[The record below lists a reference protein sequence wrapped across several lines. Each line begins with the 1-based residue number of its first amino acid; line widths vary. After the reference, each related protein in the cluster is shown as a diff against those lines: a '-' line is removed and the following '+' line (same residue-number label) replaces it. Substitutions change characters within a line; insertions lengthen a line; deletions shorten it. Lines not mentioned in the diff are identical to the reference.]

1 MKEHLK
7 NIQWKN
13 NLIIT
18 AVAALATFIY
28 YAICDI
34 ADSKRLQITPLGL
47 LQSLRALINS
57 LQLTQSQKFQDLIG
71 G

>member
-34 ADSKRLQITPLGL
+34 ADSKR
-47 LQSLRALINS
+47 
-57 LQLTQSQKFQDLIG
+57 
-71 G
+71 

>member
-18 AVAALATFIY
+18 AVVALATFIY

-34 ADSKRLQITPLGL
+34 ADSKR
-47 LQSLRALINS
+47 
-57 LQLTQSQKFQDLIG
+57 
-71 G
+71 